1 MYKND
6 LPQFFEVAL
15 RSIFHDQTL
24 KPDQIVIVA
33 DGELHQ
39 THIDIINSF
48 IDDVGNKIVTFV
60 PLPRNVGLANA
71 LNEGL
76 KACRNELV
84 ARMDADD
91 ISLPH
96 RFEKQIS
103 FMINNSEIDVCGSFI
118 DEIETVTEEFISTRK
133 VPLEHR
139 EIVKFARK
147 RSAVSHPSVIFRKNT
162 VLAVGGYPP
171 FRKSQ
176 DFALWSLLIVHN
188 ARFANLPDIL
198 LKMRTGRNLMARRGL
213 SYLLY
218 EYKVLYYQYKIGFIR
233 KNELISNAMLRTFF
247 RIMPSKLKE
256 LMYSIVRNR

>member
-1 MYKND
+1 MNHRLEKFSVLISIYKND

-91 ISLPH
+91 I
-96 RFEKQIS
+96 
-103 FMINNSEIDVCGSFI
+103 
-118 DEIETVTEEFISTRK
+118 
-133 VPLEHR
+133 
-139 EIVKFARK
+139 
-147 RSAVSHPSVIFRKNT
+147 
-162 VLAVGGYPP
+162 
-171 FRKSQ
+171 
-176 DFALWSLLIVHN
+176 
-188 ARFANLPDIL
+188 
-198 LKMRTGRNLMARRGL
+198 
-213 SYLLY
+213 
-218 EYKVLYYQYKIGFIR
+218 
-233 KNELISNAMLRTFF
+233 
-247 RIMPSKLKE
+247 
-256 LMYSIVRNR
+256 